1 MSKTFKALSVMVSA
15 VCVVALASCSSHKAV
30 AKGERPQ
37 PEQIQAAL
45 DSICNEGYN
54 LFIAE
59 RVNWVA
65 TDSVL
70 EHYSQDRLG
79 GNIIWQPNR
88 GMWSAVFFDS
98 ERKNCLFELIYDTRT
113 GEETYFYEPRPISE
127 TEQAQWDMKSVMFEN
142 AVKSYSDSL
151 RYRSDYGRPNIDF
164 VRINANTI
172 RMYILQ
178 GVEQPNIVPFGNDY
192 SIDFDNKGNAKAFRR
207 YHRSFLP
214 MSTVDENGEKVATI
228 YHSHLKDNPYITPT
242 DICNFL
248 LYRGEMESTGVLST
262 ALDGYIIYNAKDNSA
277 VFLSKE
283 VMEKINGNK

>member
-1 MSKTFKALSVMVSA
+1 MVSA
-15 VCVVALASCSSHKAV
+15 ICVVALASCSSHKAV
-30 AKGERPQ
+30 ATGEHLQ

-54 LFIAE
+54 LFVAE

-70 EHYSQDRLG
+70 EHYSQDRIG
-79 GNIIWQPNR
+79 GNIVWQPNSN
-88 GMWSAVFFDS
+88 MWSAVFFDG
-98 ERKNCLFELIYDTRT
+98 EHKNIIFELIYNTHTQEVAISCDT
-113 GEETYFYEPRPISE
+113 RPISE
-127 TEQAQWDMKSVMFEN
+127 MEQAQWDLKVVMWNN
-142 AVKSYSDSL
+142 ALQRYGDSL
-151 RYRSDYGRPNIDF
+151 RYNSDYGNPNIDF
-164 VRINANTI
+164 VRIDAKTV

-178 GVEQPNIVPFGNDY
+178 GVERPNVIPFGNDY

-214 MSTVDENGEKVATI
+214 MKTVDEEGKSVSKV

-248 LYRGEMESTGVLST
+248 LYRGENMEQTFVLST
-262 ALDGYIIYNAKDNSA
+262 ALDGYIIYNAETNSA
-277 VFLSKE
+277 VLVTRE
-283 VMEKINGNK
+283 VMEKISKNLSKE